1 VTGGQWRGRHGGPN
15 TAAALEPRPARGMA
29 KRPCYTLAKA
39 VTEPGVE
46 IPKRALFKASD
57 VCEIA
62 QVQPYVLRSWEAE
75 FPRLGVARTPGGPR
89 VYRRAD
95 VERVLQIKQLV
106 YGEGL
111 TLSGAR
117 RRIEGTDTTAQAEPT
132 VADLLDD
139 DTRKRLSEI
148 RQGLRSLLDMLSAG
162 QPEWNLEPESPPP
175 RGTPVGVAGS
185 SEAEE
190 AKGRPGASRIRG
202 AKRPAPGRSRKSV
215 PARK

>member
-1 VTGGQWRGRHGGPN
+1 
-15 TAAALEPRPARGMA
+15 
-29 KRPCYTLAKA
+29 
-39 VTEPGVE
+39 VTETAVE
-46 IPKRALFKASD
+46 IPKRALFKASE

-62 QVQPYVLRSWEAE
+62 QVQPYVLRSWELE
-75 FPRLGVARTPGGPR
+75 FPRLGVAKAPGGPR

-117 RRIEGTDTTAQAEPT
+117 RRIEGTDTAASPPLT

-139 DTRKRLSEI
+139 DTRSRLTEI

-162 QPEWNLEPESPPP
+162 QPEWGLVPEVPAPKAAPSPGAKAREAEGARGQPAPP
-175 RGTPVGVAGS
+175 RSG
-185 SEAEE
+185 
-190 AKGRPGASRIRG
+190 G
-202 AKRPAPGRSRKSV
+202 AKRKAGARARNATT
-215 PARK
+215 ARK

>member
-1 VTGGQWRGRHGGPN
+1 MPFGSVVEQGFS
-15 TAAALEPRPARGMA
+15 PARIGVP

-62 QVQPYVLRSWEAE
+62 RVQPYVLRSWEAE

-89 VYRRAD
+89 VYRRVD
-95 VERVLQIKQLV
+95 VERVLEIKQLV

-117 RRIEGTDTTAQAEPT
+117 RRIEGTETAAQAEPT

-139 DTRKRLSEI
+139 ETRRRLAEVK
-148 RQGLRSLLDMLSAG
+148 QGLRSLLEMLSSG
-162 QPEWNLEPESPPP
+162 QPEWNLVAESPTRRDPAI
-175 RGTPVGVAGS
+175 GVAGS
-185 SEAEE
+185 PEAERTR
-190 AKGRPGASRIRG
+190 ARPGASRSRG
-202 AKRPAPGRSRKSV
+202 AKRPASRRPRKSES
-215 PARK
+215 ARK

>member
-1 VTGGQWRGRHGGPN
+1 
-15 TAAALEPRPARGMA
+15 MA
-29 KRPCYTLAKA
+29 NGESKRPCYTLAKA

-162 QPEWNLEPESPPP
+162 QPEWNLVPESPK
-175 RGTPVGVAGS
+175 GTPVGVVGS
-185 SEAEE
+185 SETDE
-190 AKGRPGASRIRG
+190 AKGRPRASRPRG
-202 AKRPAPGRSRKSV
+202 AKRPAAGRSRKSV

>member
-1 VTGGQWRGRHGGPN
+1 
-15 TAAALEPRPARGMA
+15 
-29 KRPCYTLAKA
+29 
-39 VTEPGVE
+39 VTESGVE
-46 IPKRALFKASD
+46 IPKRALFKASE

-62 QVQPYVLRSWEAE
+62 RVQPYVLRSWEAE

-111 TLSGAR
+111 TLAGAR
-117 RRIEGTDTTAQAEPT
+117 RRIEGTEATSQAEPT
-132 VADLLDD
+132 VADLLDE

-162 QPEWNLEPESPPP
+162 EPEWNLVPESSAKKAAA
-175 RGTPVGVAGS
+175 VGVAGS
-185 SEAEE
+185 PEADG
-190 AKGRPGASRIRG
+190 AKGRPGASRPRG
-202 AKRPAPGRSRKSV
+202 AKRPAAGRSRKSA

>member
-1 VTGGQWRGRHGGPN
+1 
-15 TAAALEPRPARGMA
+15 MA
-29 KRPCYTLAKA
+29 CGLKGPCYTLAKA

-62 QVQPYVLRSWEAE
+62 RVQPYVLRSWEAE

-89 VYRRAD
+89 VYRRVD

-117 RRIEGTDTTAQAEPT
+117 RRIEGTETATQAEPT

-139 DTRKRLSEI
+139 ETRRRLADVK
-148 RQGLRSLLDMLSAG
+148 QGLRSLLEMLSSG
-162 QPEWNLEPESPPP
+162 QPEWSLVAERGP
-175 RGTPVGVAGS
+175 RKGSAVGVGGA
-185 SEAEE
+185 SEAEGTK
-190 AKGRPGASRIRG
+190 AHRGTSGSRG
-202 AKRPAPGRSRKSV
+202 AKRPASRGSRKSES
-215 PARK
+215 ARK

>member
-1 VTGGQWRGRHGGPN
+1 MASGAGV
-15 TAAALEPRPARGMA
+15 LPAGVSQS
-29 KRPCYTLAKA
+29 PCYTLAKA

-62 QVQPYVLRSWEAE
+62 RVQPYVLRSWEAE

-117 RRIEGTDTTAQAEPT
+117 RRIEGTETPAQAEPT

-139 DTRKRLSEI
+139 DTRRRLSEI
-148 RQGLRSLLDMLSAG
+148 RQGLRSLLEMLSAG
-162 QPEWNLEPESPPP
+162 QPEWNLVPESPPAK
-175 RGTPVGVAGS
+175 GTPVGGVGS
-185 SEAEE
+185 SEAEG
-190 AKGRPGASRIRG
+190 AKGRPGASRLRG
-202 AKRPAPGRSRKSV
+202 AKRPTAGRPRKSAS
-215 PARK
+215 ARK